1 MEIVYQSWFA
11 LSSVDYDSDA
21 ENEDL
26 WRICKRLGMLPTGNG
41 FLVIYTC
48 NSILVELCVFLSFS
62 LFEGKK
68 LKIDTF
74 VEMHMYKLLENATVD
89 FLFLF
94 ENIILL

>member
-1 MEIVYQSWFA
+1 MDFWWYRNA
-11 LSSVDYDSDA
+11 TA
-21 ENEDL
+21 
-26 WRICKRLGMLPTGNG
+26 
-41 FLVIYTC
+41 
-48 NSILVELCVFLSFS
+48 LVELCVFLRFS

-94 ENIILL
+94 ENIILLYGKKTCTTYHYAPLSSCICKQNNRATRDVFHKYI